1 MSFYATFLKKCETA
15 IAGGRGK
22 RKPSAA
28 SASASATATA
38 TATAFD
44 HWLSEM
50 ASRSAILKCRRLEVL
65 AAGEAG
71 KWYSR
76 VAEARYPGDPQ
87 RALQFCEEKLEKL
100 ARRGRHLFIAGTAT
114 LREEPDMKEWM

>member
-1 MSFYATFLKKCETA
+1 MSFYATFLKKCETG

-22 RKPSAA
+22 KKPGVA
-28 SASASATATA
+28 S
-38 TATAFD
+38 ATAFD

-100 ARRGRHLFIAGTAT
+100 ARRGHHLFIAGTAT
-114 LREEPDMKEWM
+114 LREEPEMKEWM